1 MGISQGGPVPAALEP
16 GRVQR
21 AMDPIVDQIAR
32 RRARR
37 RFRFR
42 TTVVLTWIA
51 LIGLLVGGL
60 WLGGK
65 IDLEFLQ
72 TWQAYI
78 LAGVPLTIVISAAS
92 IFFACILAILG
103 ALGRL
108 SSNAVIYGIASFYVS
123 LVRGTP
129 LIVQILFIY
138 LALPQIWPGFA
149 GIPMIFLGIFA
160 LSFNYGAYMTE
171 IFRAGIQAI
180 PRGQIEAAHSIGMT
194 DRLTMRRVVLPQA
207 IRIVTPAIG
216 NEFIAMIKDSALVSI
231 IGRPGAPVAGAD
243 GRVKQV
249 PIARD
254 AAPRRADLL
263 GPVAGVVALPGPP
276 RAADGRKRPTRVTHH
291 LSRSRS
297 ATRSPPGAS

>member
-1 MGISQGGPVPAALEP
+1 MSIGHGRQAQAAVEP

-32 RRARR
+32 RRARQR
-37 RFRFR
+37 LRFRL
-42 TTVVLTWIA
+42 TVFLTWFV
-51 LIGLLVGGL
+51 LVGLLVGGL
-60 WLGGK
+60 WAAGK
-65 IDLEFLQ
+65 IDIDFLRE
-72 TWQAYI
+72 WQAFI
-78 LAGVPLTIVISAAS
+78 LGGISLTLVISASS

-108 SSNAVIYGIASFYVS
+108 SSNAVIYGIASLYVS
-123 LVRGTP
+123 LVRGTT

-149 GIPMIFLGIFA
+149 GVPTIILGIFA

-180 PRGQIEAAHSIGMT
+180 PRGQIEAAHAIGMT

-216 NEFIAMIKDSALVSI
+216 NEFIAMIKDSALVSLM
-231 IGRPGAPVAGAD
+231 GVQELLWRAQ
-243 GRVKQV
+243 RVGQSHF
-249 PIARD
+249 RTLETLLL
-254 AAPRRADLL
+254 AALVYWVLTLAFSLLQDRLEKRMAESDRRI
-263 GPVAGVVALPGPP
+263 
-276 RAADGRKRPTRVTHH
+276 
-291 LSRSRS
+291 
-297 ATRSPPGAS
+297 

>member
-1 MGISQGGPVPAALEP
+1 LGISQGSPVQAAVEP

-21 AMDPIVDQIAR
+21 TMDPIVDQIAR
-32 RRARR
+32 QRGRR

-42 TTVVLTWIA
+42 LTVFGTWIV

-60 WLGGK
+60 WLAGK
-65 IDLEFLQ
+65 IDIAFLSE
-72 TWQAYI
+72 WQAFV
-78 LAGVPLTIVISAAS
+78 LGGVPLTLVISAAS
-92 IFFACILAILG
+92 IFFACILAVFG

-108 SSNAVIYGIASFYVS
+108 SSNAVVYGVASFYVS

-138 LALPQIWPGFA
+138 LALPQIWPGFSI
-149 GIPMIFLGIFA
+149 IPAIILGIFA
-160 LSFNYGAYMTE
+160 LAFNYGAYMTE

-180 PRGQIEAAHSIGMT
+180 PRGQIEAAHALGMT

-231 IGRPGAPVAGAD
+231 ITVQELLWR
-243 GRVKQV
+243 
-249 PIARD
+249 ARTVGSSHFRMLETLLL
-254 AAPRRADLL
+254 AALIYWVLTLAFSLLQDRLEKRMAESDRRI
-263 GPVAGVVALPGPP
+263 
-276 RAADGRKRPTRVTHH
+276 
-291 LSRSRS
+291 
-297 ATRSPPGAS
+297 

>member
-1 MGISQGGPVPAALEP
+1 LGISQGSPVQAAVEP

-37 RFRFR
+37 RVRFR
-42 TTVVLTWIA
+42 LTVFGTWIV

-60 WLGGK
+60 WLAGK
-65 IDLEFLQ
+65 INVAFIS
-72 TWQAYI
+72 TWQAFI
-78 LAGVPLTIVISAAS
+78 LGGVPLTLVISASS
-92 IFFACILAILG
+92 ILFACVLAVFG

-108 SSNAVIYGIASFYVS
+108 SSNAVVYGVASFYVS

-138 LALPQIWPGFA
+138 LALPQIWSGFSLVPA
-149 GIPMIFLGIFA
+149 IVLGVFA
-160 LSFNYGAYMTE
+160 LAFNYGAYMTE

-180 PRGQIEAAHSIGMT
+180 PRGQIDAAHALGMT
-194 DRLTMRRVVLPQA
+194 DRLTMRRVILPQA

-231 IGRPGAPVAGAD
+231 ITVQELLWRARTVGSGQFRMLETLL
-243 GRVKQV
+243 
-249 PIARD
+249 IAALVYWVLTLAFSLLQDRLEQRMAESD
-254 AAPRRADLL
+254 RRI
-263 GPVAGVVALPGPP
+263 
-276 RAADGRKRPTRVTHH
+276 
-291 LSRSRS
+291 
-297 ATRSPPGAS
+297 